1 MVKHS
6 QTIRWLPTNCLSV
19 FDHFVGFVFKGLKF
33 MVADDREIKLF
44 LKFKLNIS
52 ISSSQNYMLKSYFV
66 TSSWSA
72 LQNLLLNALLS
83 VRWRFQDPVNINFKP
98 WILQKTL
105 VTIQCR
111 RFNQSNYTTNANF
124 LRSIIQ
130 RNKIS
135 WHFIFGFVKK
145 DVLLQPLF
153 ISNFKSSSD
162 DEFKMSLYLISIQ
175 QKIAFSFMQL

>member
-98 WILQKTL
+98 WILLKTL
-105 VTIQCR
+105 VTI
-111 RFNQSNYTTNANF
+111 
-124 LRSIIQ
+124 
-130 RNKIS
+130 
-135 WHFIFGFVKK
+135 
-145 DVLLQPLF
+145 
-153 ISNFKSSSD
+153 
-162 DEFKMSLYLISIQ
+162 
-175 QKIAFSFMQL
+175 